1 MSTLGKGKG
10 IFKLDYSDYTVGSFF
25 SEKDLATVLE
35 INNLEG
41 FHKGLVERKLLNK
54 DGLVDESKLYK
65 HFRELKNA
73 FSNEKALAY
82 ASFDEYVLKAIFKRA
97 YPDIKIEQQ
106 VKVKAPEKKRPLTVD
121 FRLTKDDKVI
131 YVEFDGPG
139 HFTMNR
145 GKEPANP
152 LERLKEIEDATGC
165 EAVSW
170 PFWIQR
176 CEANVKALF
185 EHGRGYGALWST
197 NIMFGDFF
205 FDNSADIIL
214 TITKRFD
221 AILPLGIGYFYLDDT
236 NRMIKPVHPVID
248 KILKGKESTNRLI
261 PKGTKESDRRF
272 WLPACLWLMDK

>member
-1 MSTLGKGKG
+1 M
-10 IFKLDYSDYTVGSFF
+10 
-25 SEKDLATVLE
+25 
-35 INNLEG
+35 
-41 FHKGLVERKLLNK
+41 
-54 DGLVDESKLYK
+54 
-65 HFRELKNA
+65 
-73 FSNEKALAY
+73 
-82 ASFDEYVLKAIFKRA
+82 
-97 YPDIKIEQQ
+97 
-106 VKVKAPEKKRPLTVD
+106 
-121 FRLTKDDKVI
+121 
-131 YVEFDGPG
+131 EFDGPG

-176 CEANVKALF
+176 CETNVKALF

-236 NRMIKPVHPVID
+236 NRMIKPYHPVID